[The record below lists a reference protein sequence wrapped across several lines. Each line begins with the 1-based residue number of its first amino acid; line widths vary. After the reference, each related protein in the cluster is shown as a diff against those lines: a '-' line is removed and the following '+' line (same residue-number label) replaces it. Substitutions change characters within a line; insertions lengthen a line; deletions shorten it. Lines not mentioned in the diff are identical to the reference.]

1 MALCLLLSAGSAGNV
16 GIITE
21 AAHQREVT
29 PEGQFEMIALWR
41 PLVAL
46 VSHL

>member
-1 MALCLLLSAGSAGNV
+1 MALSLLLSASSMANP
-16 GIITE
+16 GIITT

-29 PEGQFEMIALWR
+29 PEGQFEMIALWQ